1 MSKHI
6 YDAPKYRAEMR
17 AQLVVSGYTPE
28 QADTTLTELMA
39 ELPFDEAEYEYWL
52 KQFRLE
58 ILENTTLPSLI
69 RIIKSVIDN
78 ACYNGDC
85 LAAAIATHALVNLL
99 EVTGAVFLNPEKVLR
114 DENTDDY

>member
-6 YDAPKYRAEMR
+6 YDDPKYRAEMR

-28 QADTTLTELMA
+28 QADATLTELMG

-114 DENTDDY
+114 NE

>member
-6 YDAPKYRAEMR
+6 YDDPKYRAEMR

-28 QADTTLTELMA
+28 QADTTMTELMGQ
-39 ELPFDEAEYEYWL
+39 LPFDEAEYEYWL
-52 KQFRLE
+52 KRYKLE
-58 ILENTTLPSLI
+58 IMENTTLPSLI
-69 RIIKSVIDN
+69 RIIKSVVDN
-78 ACYNGDC
+78 ACYSGDC

>member
-6 YDAPKYRAEMR
+6 YDDPKYRAEMR

-28 QADTTLTELMA
+28 QADTTLTELMG

-58 ILENTTLPSLI
+58 ILEKHHT
-69 RIIKSVIDN
+69 
-78 ACYNGDC
+78 
-85 LAAAIATHALVNLL
+85 AIADKNNKKRYRQCLL
-99 EVTGAVFLNPEKVLR
+99 QR
-114 DENTDDY
+114 

>member
-1 MSKHI
+1 MSKRI
-6 YDAPKYRAEMR
+6 YDDPKYRAEMR

-28 QADTTLTELMA
+28 QADATLTELMG
-39 ELPFDEAEYEYWL
+39 ERPFDEAEYEYWL

-85 LAAAIATHALVNLL
+85 LAVKWSTK
-99 EVTGAVFLNPEKVLR
+99 TGHRVRVFPVSIFR
-114 DENTDDY
+114 FVWG